1 MKLYT
6 LPGACSTADHIALH
20 WSGLPFKTAIVAR
33 GGAVAAELRL
43 IHPVGTVPLL
53 VDGDFVLTQNAA
65 ILGYVADRAPR
76 ARLLGDGSARQ
87 RAEATRWLMFSN
99 ADIQPVFGTF
109 FEPGL
114 FIDDEQRFDALH
126 ARARRRLRDAFE
138 RADARLDGRDWLAGF
153 RSAADAHF
161 YIMLRWA
168 AMFRIDLDRLPNIPA
183 FIARMESDAGV
194 RAALAAEALSPL
206 PARAEPTVAA

>member
-6 LPGACSTADHIALH
+6 LPGACSTADHIALY
-20 WSGLPFKTAIVAR
+20 WSDLPFEVATVAR
-33 GGAVAAELRL
+33 RGAVAAELRL
-43 IHPVGTVPLL
+43 IHPAGTLPVL
-53 VDGDFVLTQNAA
+53 VDGDFVLSQNAA
-65 ILGYVADRAPR
+65 ILGYVADRAPQ

-114 FIDDEQRFDALH
+114 FIDDEQRFDALQ

-168 AMFRIDLDRLPNIPA
+168 AMFRIDLDGLPNLPA
-183 FIARMESDAGV
+183 FIARMQSDAGV
-194 RAALAAEALSPL
+194 RAALAAEGLSPL
-206 PARAEPTVAA
+206 TARAESVVTA

>member
-6 LPGACSTADHIALH
+6 LPGT
-20 WSGLPFKTAIVAR
+20 LPV
-33 GGAVAAELRL
+33 
-43 IHPVGTVPLL
+43 H
-53 VDGDFVLTQNAA
+53 VDGDFVLSQNAA
-65 ILGYVADRAPR
+65 ILGYVADRAPQ

-114 FIDDEQRFDALH
+114 FIDDEQRFDALQ

-168 AMFRIDLDRLPNIPA
+168 AMFRIDLDGLPNLPA
-183 FIARMESDAGV
+183 FIARMQSDAGV
-194 RAALAAEALSPL
+194 RAALAAEGLSPL
-206 PARAEPTVAA
+206 TARAESVVTA